1 MTEIL
6 VTPDLNAI
14 TCEIDVAVPP
24 ARIFR
29 ALTDAGELAKWFT
42 NESCPVKVW
51 RMDAR
56 NGGRYSYQTVQSA
69 TVKVNGVNEFHCE
82 GEITEFDPPRLLAY
96 TWVANWHDDKNL
108 ATTVRWELTPTN
120 SGTHVKVTHSGL
132 VTEKVARDDYR
143 GGWPG
148 VVEKLKEFVEGH

>member
-1 MTEIL
+1 
-6 VTPDLNAI
+6 
-14 TCEIDVAVPP
+14 
-24 ARIFR
+24 
-29 ALTDAGELAKWFT
+29 
-42 NESCPVKVW
+42 
-51 RMDAR
+51 
-56 NGGRYSYQTVQSA
+56 
-69 TVKVNGVNEFHCE
+69 VKVNGVNEFHCE